1 MQAKIWSFRP
11 LAALMRKIIELARR
25 AAFVYISL
33 PLPCKSPA
41 MNDEMNFSAA
51 EVPDFDE
58 ESWLRFAFVGLPAAR
73 SLSALEK
80 WGGPENLL
88 KAAQNGQENELLA
101 TSGITPKTI
110 ERLQEAAKRDII
122 KAQKAMR
129 DFGIRLLLRESP
141 DYPAALAGLPDPP
154 PYLFVRGTIEE
165 RDRAAV
171 AIVGTRHA
179 TEYGK
184 GIATKLGSDLAQRG
198 VTVVSGLARGV
209 DTQAHKG
216 AVDAGGRTFAVCG
229 CGLDVAYP
237 SENRALMEQI
247 ENAGA
252 CISEFAPTVHPESW
266 HFPARNRIISGL
278 SVGVV
283 VVEAA
288 ERSGALIT
296 ADFALEQGREVF
308 AVPGNIHKAQSKGA
322 HALIK
327 AGATLV
333 DSVDDI
339 ITSLNSRALPFED
352 LRVAQK
358 ARQDDVAAA
367 PPKSGLRHDLSAAE
381 NRVYLVLDVEPRHV
395 DDIAAAANM
404 GAGEVNATLV
414 MLELKGA
421 ARRLPGGMFIRSD

>member
-1 MQAKIWSFRP
+1 MPTVPTGAP
-11 LAALMRKIIELARR
+11 E
-25 AAFVYISL
+25 
-33 PLPCKSPA
+33 
-41 MNDEMNFSAA
+41 NT
-51 EVPDFDE
+51 PDFDL

-73 SLSALEK
+73 SLGALEQ
-80 WGGPENLL
+80 WGGPESLL
-88 KAAQNGQENELLA
+88 KAAHDGRESELLA
-101 TSGITPKTI
+101 TPGVTPKTV
-110 ERLQEAAKRDII
+110 ERLQEAATRNIV
-122 KAQKAMR
+122 KAQAAMQS
-129 DFGIRLLLRESP
+129 FGIRLLIRESP
-141 DYPAALAGLPDPP
+141 DYPAALLGLVDPP
-154 PYLFVRGTIEE
+154 PYLFVRGTVEE

-184 GIATKLGSDLAQRG
+184 GIASKLASDLAQRG

-209 DTQAHKG
+209 DTQAHRG
-216 AVDAGGRTFAVCG
+216 ALDAAGRTFAVCG

-237 SENRALMEQI
+237 SENRSLMEEI

-252 CISEFAPTVHPESW
+252 CFSEFAPTVHPEAW

-278 SVGVV
+278 SVGVL

-308 AVPGNIHKAQSKGA
+308 AVPGNIHKAQSKGT

-333 DSVDDI
+333 DGVDDI
-339 ITSLNSRALPFED
+339 ITALNSRALPFGD
-352 LRVAQK
+352 LRDAKK
-358 ARQDDVAAA
+358 ARDEEAAQQA
-367 PPKSGLRHDLSAAE
+367 QQSLFEAKKPVIRHDLTAAE
-381 NRVYLVLDVEPRHV
+381 NRVHLALDVEPRHV
-395 DDIAAAANM
+395 DDIAAIANM

-421 ARRLPGGMFIRSD
+421 VRRLPGGLFVRND

>member
-1 MQAKIWSFRP
+1 
-11 LAALMRKIIELARR
+11 
-25 AAFVYISL
+25 
-33 PLPCKSPA
+33 
-41 MNDEMNFSAA
+41 MNFSAPN
-51 EVPDFDE
+51 VPDSDE

-73 SLSALEK
+73 SLSALDK
-80 WGGPENLL
+80 WGGPEKLL
-88 KAAQNGQENELLA
+88 QAAREGQEAELLA
-101 TSGITPKTI
+101 TPGITPKTV
-110 ERLQEAAKRDII
+110 ERLVEAATRDIA

-129 DFGIRLLLRESP
+129 DFGIRLLRRESA

-165 RDRAAV
+165 RDRTAV

-184 GIATKLGSDLAQRG
+184 GIAAKLASDLAQRG

-247 ENAGA
+247 ENTGA
-252 CISEFAPTVHPESW
+252 CISEFAPTVHPEAW

-322 HALIK
+322 HALLK

-339 ITSLNSRALPFED
+339 IISLNSRALPFED
-352 LRVAQK
+352 LRTAQK
-358 ARQDDVAAA
+358 TRAAEIAAA
-367 PPKSGLRHDLSAAE
+367 PPHSGLRHDLSAAE

-421 ARRLPGGMFIRSD
+421 VRRLPGGLFVRNS

>member
-1 MQAKIWSFRP
+1 M
-11 LAALMRKIIELARR
+11 
-25 AAFVYISL
+25 
-33 PLPCKSPA
+33 
-41 MNDEMNFSAA
+41 
-51 EVPDFDE
+51 
-58 ESWLRFAFVGLPAAR
+58 
-73 SLSALEK
+73 
-80 WGGPENLL
+80 
-88 KAAQNGQENELLA
+88 
-101 TSGITPKTI
+101 
-110 ERLQEAAKRDII
+110 
-122 KAQKAMR
+122 
-129 DFGIRLLLRESP
+129 RESP

-184 GIATKLGSDLAQRG
+184 GIAAKLASDLAQRG

-237 SENRALMEQI
+237 SENRTLMEQI

-252 CISEFAPTVHPESW
+252 CVSEFAPTVHPESW

-322 HALIK
+322 
-327 AGATLV
+327 
-333 DSVDDI
+333 
-339 ITSLNSRALPFED
+339 E
-352 LRVAQK
+352 
-358 ARQDDVAAA
+358 
-367 PPKSGLRHDLSAAE
+367 
-381 NRVYLVLDVEPRHV
+381 Y
-395 DDIAAAANM
+395 
-404 GAGEVNATLV
+404 
-414 MLELKGA
+414 
-421 ARRLPGGMFIRSD
+421 

>member
-1 MQAKIWSFRP
+1 
-11 LAALMRKIIELARR
+11 
-25 AAFVYISL
+25 
-33 PLPCKSPA
+33 
-41 MNDEMNFSAA
+41 
-51 EVPDFDE
+51 
-58 ESWLRFAFVGLPAAR
+58 
-73 SLSALEK
+73 
-80 WGGPENLL
+80 
-88 KAAQNGQENELLA
+88 LLA
-101 TSGITPKTI
+101 TPGITPKTV
-110 ERLQEAAKRDII
+110 ERLQEAARREVG
-122 KAQKAMR
+122 KAQNAMH
-129 DFGIRLLLRESP
+129 DWGIRLLVREST
-141 DYPAALAGLPDPP
+141 DYPAVLAGLPDAP

-184 GIATKLGSDLAQRG
+184 GIASKLASDLAQRG

-216 AVDAGGRTFAVCG
+216 ALDAGGRTFAVCG

-252 CISEFAPTVHPESW
+252 CISEFAPTVHPEAW

-283 VVEAA
+283 VIEAA

-339 ITSLNSRALPFED
+339 LTSLNSRALPFED
-352 LRVAQK
+352 LRAAQK
-358 ARQDDVAAA
+358 TRKAEVETG
-367 PPKSGLRHDLSAAE
+367 PKKSGIRPDLSAAE
-381 NRVYLVLDVEPRHV
+381 NRVYLARTQRRHPPP
-395 DDIAAAANM
+395 
-404 GAGEVNATLV
+404 
-414 MLELKGA
+414 
-421 ARRLPGGMFIRSD
+421 ARRLVC

>member
-1 MQAKIWSFRP
+1 MNED
-11 LAALMRKIIELARR
+11 L
-25 AAFVYISL
+25 L
-33 PLPCKSPA
+33 PPTTNA
-41 MNDEMNFSAA
+41 
-51 EVPDFDE
+51 PDFDE

-80 WGGPENLL
+80 WDGPENLL
-88 KAAQNGQENELLA
+88 RAARDGREAELLA
-101 TSGITPKTI
+101 TPGITPKTV
-110 ERLQEAAKRDII
+110 ERLQEAARREVA
-122 KAQKAMR
+122 KAKQAMHEW
-129 DFGIRLLLRESP
+129 GIRLLVRESP
-141 DYPAALAGLPDPP
+141 DYPVVLAGLPDAP
-154 PYLFVRGTIEE
+154 PYLFVRGTVEE

-184 GIATKLGSDLAQRG
+184 GIASKLASDLAQRG
-198 VTVVSGLARGV
+198 ITVVSGLARGV

-216 AVDAGGRTFAVCG
+216 ALDAGGRTFAVCG

-252 CISEFAPTVHPESW
+252 CISEFAPTVHPEAW

-278 SVGVV
+278 SVGVL

-339 ITSLNSRALPFED
+339 LTALNSRALPFED
-352 LRVAQK
+352 LQKAQK
-358 ARQDDVAAA
+358 TRKAEVGTG
-367 PPKSGLRHDLSAAE
+367 PKTSGIRPDLSAAE
-381 NRVYLVLDVEPRHV
+381 NRVHLALDVEPRHV
-395 DDIAAAANM
+395 DDIAAIANM

-421 ARRLPGGMFIRSD
+421 ARRLPGGLFVRND

>member
-1 MQAKIWSFRP
+1 MSDETP
-11 LAALMRKIIELARR
+11 LLAAN
-25 AAFVYISL
+25 
-33 PLPCKSPA
+33 KS
-41 MNDEMNFSAA
+41 
-51 EVPDFDE
+51 DFDE

-73 SLSALEK
+73 SLGALQT
-80 WGGPENLL
+80 WGGPESLL
-88 KAAQNGQENELLA
+88 KAARDGHEEALLA
-101 TSGITPKTI
+101 TPGITPKTV
-110 ERLQEAAKRDII
+110 ERLQEASKRDIA
-122 KAQKAMR
+122 KARKAMR
-129 DFGIRLLLRESP
+129 DWGIRLLVQESS

-154 PYLFVRGTIEE
+154 PYLFVRGTVEE

-184 GIATKLGSDLAQRG
+184 GIASKLASDLAQRG
-198 VTVVSGLARGV
+198 ITVVSGLARGV

-216 AVDAGGRTFAVCG
+216 ALDAAGRTFAVCG

-237 SENRALMEQI
+237 SENRSLMEQI

-252 CISEFAPTVHPESW
+252 CISEFAPTVHPEAW

-278 SVGVV
+278 SVGVL

-339 ITSLNSRALPFED
+339 LTALNARALPFED
-352 LRVAQK
+352 LKLAQK
-358 ARQDDVAAA
+358 TRKAEMEAGAGKFGIR
-367 PPKSGLRHDLSAAE
+367 PDLSAAE
-381 NRVYLVLDVEPRHV
+381 NRVYLALDVEPRHV
-395 DDIAAAANM
+395 DDVAAVANM

-421 ARRLPGGMFIRSD
+421 ARRLPGGLFVRSD

>member
-1 MQAKIWSFRP
+1 MTD
-11 LAALMRKIIELARR
+11 EL
-25 AAFVYISL
+25 
-33 PLPCKSPA
+33 
-41 MNDEMNFSAA
+41 NFSADEA
-51 EVPDFDE
+51 PDLPTDFDE

-73 SLSALEK
+73 SLGALEK
-80 WGGPENLL
+80 WDGPENLL
-88 KAAQNGQENELLA
+88 KAARDGREDELLA
-101 TSGITPKTI
+101 TIGITPKTV
-110 ERLQEAAKRDII
+110 ERLREAATRDVL

-129 DFGIRLLLRESP
+129 DFGIRLILRESA
-141 DYPAALAGLPDPP
+141 DYPATLSGLPDAP

-171 AIVGTRHA
+171 GIVGTRHA

-184 GIATKLGSDLAQRG
+184 GIAAKLGSDLAQRG

-237 SENRALMEQI
+237 SENRALMDQI

-308 AVPGNIHKAQSKGA
+308 AVPGNIHKAQSRGA

-339 ITSLNSRALPFED
+339 IGSLNSRALPFED

-358 ARQDDVAAA
+358 ARQADIDSA
-367 PPKSGLRHDLSAAE
+367 PAHSGLRHDLTAAE
-381 NRVYLVLDVEPRHV
+381 NRVYLALDVEPRHV

-421 ARRLPGGMFIRSD
+421 ARRLPGGLFVRNN

>member
-1 MQAKIWSFRP
+1 MTDDN
-11 LAALMRKIIELARR
+11 
-25 AAFVYISL
+25 AFSN
-33 PLPCKSPA
+33 
-41 MNDEMNFSAA
+41 MDT
-51 EVPDFDE
+51 PDFDE

-73 SLSALEK
+73 SLLALER

-88 KAAQNGQENELLA
+88 KAARDGREDELLA
-101 TSGITPKTI
+101 TPGITAKTV
-110 ERLQEAAKRDII
+110 ERLKEAARRDIA

-129 DFGIRLLLRESP
+129 DFGIRLLRRESL
-141 DYPAALAGLPDPP
+141 DYPAALASLPDPP
-154 PYLFVRGTIEE
+154 PYLFVRGSIEE

-184 GIATKLGSDLAQRG
+184 GIAAKLGSDLAQRG

-209 DTQAHKG
+209 DTQAHQG
-216 AVDAGGRTFAVCG
+216 ALNANGRTFAVCG

-252 CISEFAPTVHPESW
+252 CISEFAPTVHPEAW

-339 ITSLNSRALPFED
+339 IVSLNARALPFED
-352 LRVAQK
+352 LRVAKQ
-358 ARQDDVAAA
+358 ARAADVASA
-367 PPKSGLRHDLSAAE
+367 PEKSGLRHDLSAAE
-381 NRVYLVLDVEPRHV
+381 NRVYLALDVEPRHV

-421 ARRLPGGMFIRSD
+421 ARRLPGGLFVRND